1 MPFDPAIRTR
11 VLLWSDR
18 HCCLCKKSCGV
29 NIEVH
34 HVIPENKKGK
44 SDLDNAI
51 PLCFDCYSEIMH
63 YNNEHPRGTKYKSEE
78 LKTRRDQVYEEF
90 TRHLV
95 PPITGEVTQSVPG
108 GLTRKFP
115 DVGFLLTHHGN
126 SLPVQVR
133 VIVESIIGE
142 RGILIPCEYY
152 SGKKLWHLNPHF
164 SFTGHFTMP
173 KSLIPK
179 TGSLELKVKLGI
191 IDQFERE
198 HPYLPVSFVYIPD
211 DNCWYAE
218 P

>member
-1 MPFDPAIRTR
+1 VLPQWATR
-11 VLLWSDR
+11 SISR
-18 HCCLCKKSCGV
+18 KPGCSSSH
-29 NIEVH
+29 IEVH

-44 SDLDNAI
+44 NDLDNAI
-51 PLCFDCYSEIMH
+51 SLCFDCDSEIMH
-63 YNNEHPRGTKYKSEE
+63 YNNEHPRGTKYRSGE

-95 PPITGEVTQSVPG
+95 PPIIGEVTQSVPG

-115 DVGFLLTHHGN
+115 DIGFLLTHYGN

-142 RGILIPCEYY
+142 RGILIPSEYY

-164 SFTGHFTMP
+164 SFPGHFTMP

-198 HPYLPVSFVYIPD
+198 HPYLPVSFIYVPD
-211 DNCWYAE
+211 GNYWYAE